1 MAKRQYAFAAEKLL
15 RTINFDIEDIRE
27 WAILDS
33 GATSHFLVVDA
44 PVDEVERTN
53 RPINVRQP
61 DGAIVTSTHTCSLQI
76 PGLPRE
82 AKVGHIVPGLASHSL
97 LSVVRLCNAGCHVTF
112 TKIGCFVTYC
122 GRVIMQGHKCT
133 TTGLWMVNL

>member
-1 MAKRQYAFAAEKLL
+1 MVSEEYDPMAKRQYAFAAEKLL

-44 PVDEVERTN
+44 PVEEVERTN

-76 PGLPRE
+76 PGLP
-82 AKVGHIVPGLASHSL
+82 
-97 LSVVRLCNAGCHVTF
+97 
-112 TKIGCFVTYC
+112 
-122 GRVIMQGHKCT
+122 
-133 TTGLWMVNL
+133 

>member
-15 RTINFDIEDIRE
+15 RTINFDLKDIRE

-44 PVDEVERTN
+44 PVEEVKRTN

-76 PGLPRE
+76 PGLPQD
-82 AKVGHIVPGLASHSL
+82 AKFGPYCARTGISFT
-97 LSVVRLCNAGCHVTF
+97 SV
-112 TKIGCFVTYC
+112 C
-122 GRVIMQGHKCT
+122 GEIM
-133 TTGLWMVNL
+133 